1 MPIGLIIGLMMIL
14 MDALN
19 GLELESKG
27 RDTRW
32 FGIVIGDGD
41 LDYGSVV

>member
-1 MPIGLIIGLMMIL
+1 MMIGLRMIEIL
-14 MDALN
+14 MDPLN

-32 FGIVIGDGD
+32 FGIVIEDGD
-41 LDYGSVV
+41 FDYGSVV